1 MTDTQS
7 LFMRALVSDGPA
19 ADRAKQMELYGWLVG
34 DWTMTAITYPD
45 GGPPRNGTG
54 EIYFRWV
61 LEGRAIQDVWILHGS
76 FYGTTLRIY
85 DPGLDAWHI
94 LWSDPVRQYYSRQL
108 GRRQGNDIVQLG
120 TQDGV
125 IRRWRFTDI
134 RPDSFRWLGEVSAD
148 EGKTWRLDS
157 DYRATRI

>member
-1 MTDTQS
+1 MTEAHSHFTG
-7 LFMRALVSDGPA
+7 ALLSDGPA
-19 ADRAKQMELYGWLVG
+19 ADRAPQMELYGWLVG
-34 DWTMTAITYPD
+34 DWTMTAVTYPRE
-45 GGPPRNGTG
+45 GPPRNGTG

-125 IRRWRFTDI
+125 TRRWSFTDI
-134 RPDSFRWLGEVSAD
+134 RPDSFRWLGEVSTD

-157 DYRATRI
+157 DYRATRV